1 MAENNLKGAK
11 MDNVTPQ
18 QLTALK
24 ECAEF
29 IKDIVN
35 ASDGDDPYSQA
46 EIFEIGMK
54 LLNDLAGS
62 GFMLRG
68 EQ

>member
-1 MAENNLKGAK
+1 MNNI
-11 MDNVTPQ
+11 TPQ
-18 QLTALK
+18 QLNALQ

-29 IKDIVN
+29 MKDIVN